1 MFRLAQHPSSAH
13 TSDSAIRD
21 SITRDSATRESASAM
36 FAKVQSELADRYVE
50 VEVEG
55 LTLRRLGCIY
65 LAAVQGT
72 RIRMLQGV
80 RSLFHLNP
88 AH

>member
-1 MFRLAQHPSSAH
+1 MFSLTHDLTATDAVSP
-13 TSDSAIRD
+13 
-21 SITRDSATRESASAM
+21 TRSM
-36 FAKVQSELADRYVE
+36 LAKVQSEWADRYVE

-65 LAAVQGT
+65 LAAAQQA
-72 RIRMLQGV
+72 RLRMLGGV
-80 RSLFHLNP
+80 RSFFHLNP

>member
-1 MFRLAQHPSSAH
+1 MFSLTHDQRSSGSVASAH
-13 TSDSAIRD
+13 P
-21 SITRDSATRESASAM
+21 M
-36 FAKVQSELADRYVE
+36 LAKVQAEWADRYVE

-55 LTLRRLGCIY
+55 LTLKRLGCIY
-65 LAAVQGT
+65 LAAAQQT
-72 RIRMLQGV
+72 RFRMLQGV